1 MSPTF
6 APVSLQVGRFP
17 SVFLG
22 MTIRFLLPDEAPR
35 KGFRRDA
42 KNPLTSA
49 FYREGTFKMTDK
61 FDIIETVSNTII
73 ERL

>member
-1 MSPTF
+1 MGDTPPF
-6 APVSLQVGRFP
+6 
-17 SVFLG
+17 FLEYDN
-22 MTIRFLLPDEAPR
+22 RFLLSDEAPR